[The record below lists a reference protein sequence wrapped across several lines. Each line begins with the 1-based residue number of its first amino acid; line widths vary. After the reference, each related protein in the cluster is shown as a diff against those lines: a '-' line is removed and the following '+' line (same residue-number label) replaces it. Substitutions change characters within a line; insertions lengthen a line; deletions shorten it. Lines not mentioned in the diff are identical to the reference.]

1 MLCATPPPAS
11 LVPKFVGVAGVVV
24 GKRGTSTL
32 TLKELNISK
41 NYSKEE
47 VKSFIGNGA
56 RRLLFLALKRE
67 FNESEYSLYLKNY
80 EKTQYISP
88 FFKDVLNTL
97 IDLKNKGYILMINS
111 NKPDEILQK
120 LIKNKFNGLEKT
132 LFSDIKGQDSSIKRK
147 PDPTYLNE
155 LINKLNLKKENGF
168 YVGDSIV
175 DVLASKNLNIKSI
188 IVSYGYGNQKEIIDN
203 KPSYYI
209 DEFKKVE
216 EIVDKYE

>member
-1 MLCATPPPAS
+1 MN
-11 LVPKFVGVAGVVV
+11 KFIIFDLD
-24 GKRGTSTL
+24 GTLLDTLEGITEGLNL
-32 TLKELNISK
+32 TLKELNFSK

-175 DVLASKNLNIKSI
+175 DILVSKNLNIKSI

>member
-1 MLCATPPPAS
+1 MN
-11 LVPKFVGVAGVVV
+11 KFIIFDLD
-24 GKRGTSTL
+24 GTLLDTLEGITEGLNL

-175 DVLASKNLNIKSI
+175 DILASKNLNIKSI

>member
-1 MLCATPPPAS
+1 MN
-11 LVPKFVGVAGVVV
+11 KFIIFDLD
-24 GKRGTSTL
+24 GTLIDTLEGITKGLNL

-47 VKSFIGNGA
+47 VKTFIGNGA
-56 RRLLFLALKRE
+56 KKLLFLALKRE
-67 FNESEYSLYLKNY
+67 FNEEEYSLYLKNY

-97 IDLKNKGYILMINS
+97 IHLKNKGYILIINS

-155 LINKLNLKKENGF
+155 LINKLHLKKENGF

-175 DVLASKNLNIKSI
+175 DILASKNLNIKSI

-203 KPSYYI
+203 KPDYYI

>member
-1 MLCATPPPAS
+1 MN
-11 LVPKFVGVAGVVV
+11 KFIIFDLD
-24 GKRGTSTL
+24 GTLLDTLEGITEGLNL

-175 DVLASKNLNIKSI
+175 DILASKNLNIKSI

-203 KPSYYI
+203 KPDYYI

>member
-1 MLCATPPPAS
+1 MN
-11 LVPKFVGVAGVVV
+11 KFIIFDLD
-24 GKRGTSTL
+24 GTLLDTLEGITEGLNL

-155 LINKLNLKKENGF
+155 LLNKLNLKKENGF

>member
-1 MLCATPPPAS
+1 MN
-11 LVPKFVGVAGVVV
+11 KFIIFDLD
-24 GKRGTSTL
+24 GTLLDTLEGITEGLNL

>member
-1 MLCATPPPAS
+1 MN
-11 LVPKFVGVAGVVV
+11 KFIIFDLD
-24 GKRGTSTL
+24 GTLLDTLEGITEGLNL

-80 EKTQYISP
+80 EKIQYISP

-175 DVLASKNLNIKSI
+175 DILASKNLNIKSI

>member
-1 MLCATPPPAS
+1 MN
-11 LVPKFVGVAGVVV
+11 KFIIFDLD
-24 GKRGTSTL
+24 GTLLDTLEGITEGLNL

-175 DVLASKNLNIKSI
+175 DILASKNLNIKSI

-203 KPSYYI
+203 KPNYYI